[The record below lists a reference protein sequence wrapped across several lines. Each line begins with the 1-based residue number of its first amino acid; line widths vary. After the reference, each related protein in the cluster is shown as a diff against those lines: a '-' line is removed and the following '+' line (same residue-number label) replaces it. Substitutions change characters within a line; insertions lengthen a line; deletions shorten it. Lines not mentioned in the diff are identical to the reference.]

1 MLFAYLNIFVAAGL
15 PETWQV
21 ISMKA
26 NCGGDTEATVH
37 HEMLHAIGVHHE
49 HVRPDRDDILD
60 VDTSGVD
67 ESMAHNWAKVS

>member
-1 MLFAYLNIFVAAGL
+1 
-15 PETWQV
+15 
-21 ISMKA
+21 MKA